1 MTIATHHR
9 TRGATIAT
17 LRAALA
23 LAGCAGMGGHAPI
36 TLPVPDATAQLRDA
50 QGADR
55 GRVDIFKDGSG
66 LRLEVVA
73 RGFAP
78 GAYGMH
84 IHSIGQC
91 TPPDFASA
99 GPHWNPTGAQH
110 GRDNPKRSEE
120 HTSELQSQMRISYT
134 HFC

>member
-1 MTIATHHR
+1 
-9 TRGATIAT
+9 
-17 LRAALA
+17 
-23 LAGCAGMGGHAPI
+23 MGGDSPS

-84 IHSIGQC
+84 IHSIGLC

-99 GPHWNPTGAQH
+99 RPHWNPTGAQH
-110 GRDNPKRSEE
+110 GRAHPQGAPHGGTPHLHAPTGEIRLASFNLSGPASTRA
-120 HTSELQSQMRISYT
+120 LVVIA
-134 HFC
+134 

>member
-1 MTIATHHR
+1 MIAAGGSQDARRVSLFRQQQGVIAMTIATHHR

-17 LRAALA
+17 LLAALA
-23 LAGCAGMGGHAPI
+23 LAGCAGMGGDSPS

-78 GAYGMH
+78 GPYGLH
-84 IHSIGQC
+84 LPKIGMAAWRERGV
-91 TPPDFASA
+91 PDV
-99 GPHWNPTGAQH
+99 
-110 GRDNPKRSEE
+110 
-120 HTSELQSQMRISYT
+120 
-134 HFC
+134 